1 MMTKLSLFEE
11 FAIRSIDE
19 LGDEK
24 FRMAKAMRRFAFL
37 KKASSVEM

>member
-1 MMTKLSLFEE
+1 MMTELSLFEE

-24 FRMAKAMRRFAFL
+24 FRMVKAMRRFAYMR
-37 KKASSVEM
+37 KASSLEM

>member
-37 KKASSVEM
+37 KKSI